1 MGNIWWISTTD
12 SGGNRSVTTEDEE
25 GNSKTT
31 DIKGNEITFKD
42 NRWGRPRPIIS
53 N

>member
-1 MGNIWWISTTD
+1 MIH
-12 SGGNRSVTTEDEE
+12 GNRSVTTEDEE

-42 NRWGRPRPIIS
+42 NRWGRPRPIIR
-53 N
+53 